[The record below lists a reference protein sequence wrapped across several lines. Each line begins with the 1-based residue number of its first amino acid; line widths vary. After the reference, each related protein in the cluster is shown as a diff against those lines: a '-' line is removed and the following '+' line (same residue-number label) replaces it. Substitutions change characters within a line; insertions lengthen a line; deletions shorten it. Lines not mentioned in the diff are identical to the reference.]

1 MTATLTEILLAP
13 ETKPQVIDDCLT
25 LIDQQVSDTAGAAI
39 KLAYKTVSTV
49 ASGYLR
55 KTVKNLLPE
64 LVQQLQ
70 PYWTAFAS
78 SGGSDFGDYL
88 AKRSDEVPEAL
99 LSVSDDHAARSD
111 RPVVI
116 KAYQSVRSGASKQ
129 IKAALPQVGAL
140 VQKFAG

>member
-13 ETKPQVIDDCLT
+13 DTKQQVIDDCLT
-25 LIDQQVSDTAGAAI
+25 LIDQQVADTAGAAI

-64 LVQQLQ
+64 LAEQLQ
-70 PYWTAFAS
+70 PYWTEFTS

-88 AKRSDEVPEAL
+88 AKRSDEVTEAL

-116 KAYQSVRSGASKQ
+116 KAYQSVRGGASKQ
-129 IKAALPQVGAL
+129 IEAALPQVGAL